1 MSTQDTTID
10 PNTIAP
16 DTGKP
21 MSKSDT
27 LRFMVG
33 FIIFGIMW
41 MMSGTIGS
49 NVLFP
54 ERFNNLNIGMSGETI
69 LATMNTVGMVFALVS
84 NLVFGALS
92 DHCHSRFGKRTP
104 FVIVGG
110 FICGIA
116 FWLTANAESLAT
128 IVAFWCL
135 LQIGLNCMLAP
146 AVAILSDRI
155 PLNKRGT
162 LSAFYGGGSTVGQS
176 VGTIIGT
183 QFLTN
188 PVPGFVIGTV
198 AWFCTGVLAIII
210 WPKEKSAALAEGET
224 AEKLELKSLLMMFVP
239 PTKNCRD
246 FYLALFGRLLLIF
259 GYFCINGYQ
268 LYILEK
274 YIGLGT
280 VEAGTVL
287 ASMSVLI
294 MIVSFVA
301 SLTSG
306 AISDKIGA
314 RKPIILVATILMCV
328 GVAAPWLLKSVFG
341 MYGFALCAGLGY
353 GIYSSVD
360 QALNIDVLP
369 NKEEAGKD
377 LGILNMAN
385 TIGQILG
392 PLVTSSI
399 VVATGS
405 YFLTFPISIVL
416 MAVGFIFV
424 MMIKSAK

>member
-1 MSTQDTTID
+1 MSTQDAAID

-21 MSKSDT
+21 MTKGDT
-27 LRFMVG
+27 MRFMVG

-54 ERFNNLNIGMSGETI
+54 ERFNTLNIGMTGEQI

-104 FVIVGG
+104 FVVVGG
-110 FICGIA
+110 FICGFA
-116 FWLTANAESLAT
+116 FWMTANADSLAA

-162 LSAFYGGGSTVGQS
+162 LSAFYGGGATVGQS

-188 PVPGFVIGTV
+188 PLPGFIIGTV

-224 AEKLELKSLLMMFVP
+224 AEKLDPKSLLMMFVP

-246 FYLALFGRLLLIF
+246 FYLALFGRLILIF
-259 GYFCINGYQ
+259 GYYCINGYQ

-274 YIGLGT
+274 YIGLDT

-314 RKPIILVATILMCV
+314 RKPIILVATVLMCV
-328 GVAAPWLLKSVFG
+328 GVAAPWLLKSVVG

-360 QALNIDVLP
+360 QALNVDVLP

-392 PLVTSSI
+392 PIVTSSI

-405 YFLTFPISIVL
+405 YFLTFPIAIAL
-416 MAVGFIFV
+416 MALGFVFI

>member
-1 MSTQDTTID
+1 MSTQDTAID
-10 PNTIAP
+10 PNAIAP

-21 MSKSDT
+21 MSKADT
-27 LRFMVG
+27 MRFMVG

-54 ERFNNLNIGMSGETI
+54 ERFNSLNIGMTGEQI
-69 LATMNTVGMVFALVS
+69 LASMNTVGMVFALVS

-92 DHCHSRFGKRTP
+92 DHCRSRFGKRTP
-104 FVIVGG
+104 FIVAGGVICAASYYSTSIATSLPMIVG
-110 FICGIA
+110 
-116 FWLTANAESLAT
+116 S
-128 IVAFWCL
+128 WCV
-135 LQIGLNCMLAP
+135 LQVGLNCMLGP
-146 AVAILSDRI
+146 SIAVLSDRI

-162 LSAFYGGGSTVGQS
+162 LSAFYGAGATIGQS
-176 VGTIIGT
+176 VGSILGSI
-183 QFLTN
+183 FLTN
-188 PVPGFVIGTV
+188 PVPGFLFGTV
-198 AWFCTGVLAIII
+198 AWVCSGILTVII
-210 WPKEKSAALAEGET
+210 WPTEKSAALAEGEQ
-224 AEKLELKSLLMMFVP
+224 AEKLELSSLLRMFIP

-274 YIGLGT
+274 YIGLDT

-328 GVAAPWLLKSVFG
+328 GVALPWLLKSVIG

-360 QALNIDVLP
+360 QALNVDVLP
-369 NKEEAGKD
+369 SKDEAGKD

-392 PLVTSSI
+392 PIVTSSI

-405 YFLTFPISIVL
+405 YFLTFPVSIVL
-416 MAVGFIFV
+416 MAVGFVFV